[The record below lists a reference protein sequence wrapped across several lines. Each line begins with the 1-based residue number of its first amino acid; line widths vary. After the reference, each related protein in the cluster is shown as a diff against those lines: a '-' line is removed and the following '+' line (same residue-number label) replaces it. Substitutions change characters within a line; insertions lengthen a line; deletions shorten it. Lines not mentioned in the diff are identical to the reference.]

1 MEGGP
6 WRLNPNA
13 NISHDA
19 SPIADPATRELAE
32 RVIAYLAEGGAGGRL
47 DEVLGLD
54 VRDLALVLEPSERE
68 LPFEE
73 LRAVLRY
80 WRDLPRSGGI
90 PDVLKVEPDRLLLAL
105 GYIMLLDVGEGEDD
119 FRYALY
125 GSKIAEVAGFDMTGK
140 SIWDIPTTSPIQV
153 FFAACYMAARR
164 LKRPIYSVH
173 EAPPAITVSHW
184 HRLIL
189 PLGKDGEVRRFLVC
203 NVPISEG
210 KPR

>member
-1 MEGGP
+1 MV
-6 WRLNPNA
+6 
-13 NISHDA
+13 
-19 SPIADPATRELAE
+19 DPAAREVADKLE
-32 RVIAYLAEGGAGGRL
+32 AYLIEGRGEDLSAVL
-47 DEVLGLD
+47 DLD
-54 VRDLALVLEPSERE
+54 VKNTRLVLDPSLRD

-73 LRAVLRY
+73 LKSVLRY

-90 PDVLKVEPDRLLLAL
+90 PEVLKVDPDRLIVAL
-105 GYIMLLDVGEGEDD
+105 GYIMLVDLGEAEND

-125 GSKIAEVAGFDMTGK
+125 GSKIAEVSGFDMTGK
-140 SIWDIPTTSPIQV
+140 SIWDIPTTSDVQV
-153 FFAACYMAARR
+153 FLAACYMAARQ
-164 LKRPIYSVH
+164 LKRPLYSVH
-173 EAPPAITVSHW
+173 EAPPLITVSHW

>member
-1 MEGGP
+1 M
-6 WRLNPNA
+6 NPTASIN
-13 NISHDA
+13 HDA
-19 SPIADPATRELAE
+19 SPIADPAAKD
-32 RVIAYLAEGGAGGRL
+32 VADKVVAYLTEGGEGGRL
-47 DEVLGLD
+47 AAILGLD
-54 VRDLALVLEPSERE
+54 VKGLALVLEPSEQD

-73 LRAVLRY
+73 LRTVLRY
-80 WRDLPRSGGI
+80 WRDLPCSGGI
-90 PDVLKVEPDRLLLAL
+90 PDVLKVEPDRLLPAL
-105 GYIMLLDVGEGEDD
+105 GYIMLVDVGEGDDD

-125 GSKIAEVAGFDMTGK
+125 GSKIAEVSGFDMTGK
-140 SIWDIPTTSPIQV
+140 SIWDIPTTSPVQI